1 LLLDV
6 AHSRKGFFAVFT
18 IVSLILAATAIMTP
32 TYVKTVF
39 GQPATELYID
49 PPLVN
54 MTHDDIGTIFDVNVT
69 VVYVS
74 DLKGFAFNL
83 TWDNSLITLVNV
95 NFTNTL
101 NNIWGEGNWFVVDN
115 TTGVGFY
122 DLAALS
128 LANSFNSTGAN
139 PLCQLAFNV
148 QDPQTNS
155 ARNCSIHFAT
165 HDLSNSL
172 GGAIAHTVYDGN
184 YAIAAAEATVL
195 ITPSLTEKTYSD
207 VNTTFDVNVTVES
220 VTDLFSFDINVTWD
234 STLLNFSNC
243 YYNDTLDALW
253 GSGQWS
259 LGENE
264 SGVDN
269 YELTANS
276 TANSFNTTR
285 SQTMFTLEFIVE
297 MPPQPNETM
306 IHFATD
312 TLNDSQGENITNLAE
327 DGTYRF
333 GSTLTVTTVGSGSVT
348 ESPNQFAYLNGTIV
362 TLTASPTVG
371 WSFAGWSGDA
381 SGLADQ
387 TTVNMTNDESVTATF
402 TQNVYTLSVS
412 VSPVGSGSVAL
423 NASAPYYYGEV
434 VQLTAGPTTGWSFSS
449 WSGALS
455 GSVNPATLTITGNMT
470 VTATFTQ
477 TTQNIYTLTVSVNGN
492 GSVSLNKTG
501 PYNYGDVVQL
511 TATANTGWSFQS
523 WSGSLTGN
531 SNPATLTM
539 TGNFSVTATFTQLTG
554 PQAVFTYSPSEP
566 YVNMT
571 VTFNASASTTGY
583 NASIV
588 EYQWNFGDGSPEVN
602 NTASTT
608 THVYTLP
615 NNYTVTLNVTNSQG
629 LWSTTS
635 ETVEVAP
642 PEPQAEF
649 TWYPATP
656 RANVTV
662 TFDATSSKL
671 GWNGTAQPPIVN
683 YTWNFG
689 DGNVTSGYYPTIPHT
704 YTNDGSY
711 IVTLTVVDSNRLEG
725 NITKT
730 VTVQTTPLLED
741 LDQGKVNILDAVLPG
756 RALGSYCANYDY
768 QGDPASP
775 NGNAN
780 ADLSNDGTVNIL
792 DAIILGIHFGQ
803 ARLLPNLLMT
813 SSI

>member
-1 LLLDV
+1 M
-6 AHSRKGFFAVFT
+6 A
-18 IVSLILAATAIMTP
+18 P
-32 TYVKTVF
+32 TYVKTVS
-39 GQPATELYID
+39 GQPATVLYID
-49 PPLVN
+49 PPSINV
-54 MTHDDIGTIFDVNVT
+54 THDDIDTTFQVNVT
-69 VVYVS
+69 IADVA
-74 DLKGFAFNL
+74 DLKGFGINV
-83 TWDNSLITLVNV
+83 TWDNSLITFVSV
-95 NFTNTL
+95 NFTATL
-101 NNIWGEGNWFVVDN
+101 NNIWGARAGNWDVVDN

-128 LANSFNSTGAN
+128 LASSFNGTGPT
-139 PLCQLAFNV
+139 PLYQLTFNV
-148 QDPQTNS
+148 EDPETNS
-155 ARNCSIHFAT
+155 ARNCSIHFAGD
-165 HDLSNSL
+165 DLSNSVPSP
-172 GGAIAHTVYDGN
+172 IPHTVTDGN
-184 YAIAAAEATVL
+184 YTIAAAEATVL

-207 VNTTFDVNVTVES
+207 VNTTFDVNVTVET
-220 VTDLFSFDINVTWD
+220 VTDLFSFDINITWD

-253 GSGQWS
+253 GPGQWS
-259 LGENE
+259 LAENE

-269 YELTANS
+269 YELIAES
-276 TANSFNTTR
+276 TANSFNTTL

-312 TLNDSQGENITNLAE
+312 TLNDSQAENIPNLAE

-362 TLTASPTVG
+362 TLTASPAIG

-381 SGLADQ
+381 SGLAEQ
-387 TTVNMTNDESVTATF
+387 TTVNMTDDESVTATF
-402 TQNVYTLSVS
+402 TENVYTLLVTI
-412 VSPVGSGSVAL
+412 VGQGNVVLNDSG
-423 NASAPYYYGEV
+423 PYYFGDV
-434 VQLTAGPTTGWSFSS
+434 VQLSASPAAGWGFDY

-455 GSVNPATLTITGNMT
+455 GSVNPTTLTISGDAS

-477 TTQNIYTLTVSVNGN
+477 TTQNIYTLTVSVDGN
-492 GSVSLNKTG
+492 GSVSLNETG

-511 TATANTGWSFQS
+511 TATANTSWSFLS

-539 TGNFSVTATFTQLTG
+539 TGNFSVTAYFTQLVA

-571 VTFNASASTTGY
+571 VTFDASASTAGS

-588 EYQWNFGDGSPEVN
+588 GYEWNFGDGSPEVN
-602 NTASTT
+602 NTVSTT
-608 THVYTLP
+608 AHVYTLP
-615 NNYTVTLNVTNSQG
+615 NNYTVTLNVTNSEG

-649 TWYPATP
+649 TWYPAIP
-656 RANVTV
+656 RANLTV

-689 DGNVTSGYYPTIPHT
+689 DGNITSGYYPTIHHT
-704 YTNDGSY
+704 YTNDGNY
-711 IVTLTVVDSNRLEG
+711 TVTLTVVDSNGLEG

-730 VTVQTTPLLED
+730 VTVQTTVVLLE
-741 LDQGKVNILDAVLPG
+741 LDRGRVNILDAVLPA
-756 RALGSYCANYDY
+756 RAFGSYCADYDY
-768 QGDPASP
+768 EGD
-775 NGNAN
+775 
-780 ADLSNDGTVNIL
+780 
-792 DAIILGIHFGQ
+792 
-803 ARLLPNLLMT
+803 
-813 SSI
+813 